1 MKQRIGL
8 GCPECQI
15 AVYIENTPAMMNYQS
30 LTEITPVMPG
40 EVTAIGEACGN
51 GWRKVFNVYAKLLFT
66 LDTRLFNL
74 VESTSCWQDYRDQL
88 LLQTNSDTALLFSP
102 PALSPQPELPP
113 SSEPFSPEKH
123 AQQSFHII
131 MGRTYAKRLVS
142 EGKLTVSL
150 TWLDHEFAINE
161 EHRVVVCPYF
171 DYRQLSNL
179 KIEKLANIMASMQS
193 LHSTSI
199 SSIARNG

>member
-15 AVYIENTPAMMNYQS
+15 AVYIENTPAMLNYQS
-30 LTEITPVMPG
+30 LTEITPVISG
-40 EVTAIGEACGN
+40 EITAIGEACGN

-66 LDTRLFNL
+66 LDIRLFNL
-74 VESTSCWQDYRDQL
+74 VDSTSCWQNYRDQR

-102 PALSPQPELPP
+102 PALS
-113 SSEPFSPEKH
+113 SS
-123 AQQSFHII
+123 AQRSFHII
-131 MGRTYAKRLVS
+131 MGRTYAKRLIS
-142 EGKLTVSL
+142 EDILTVSL

-171 DYRQLSNL
+171 DYRQLSNI

-199 SSIARNG
+199 SSIDHNG

>member
-15 AVYIENTPAMMNYQS
+15 AVYIENTPAMMNYQL

-40 EVTAIGEACGN
+40 EITAIGKACGN

-74 VESTSCWQDYRDQL
+74 VDSTSCWQNYRDQR

-102 PALSPQPELPP
+102 PKPFPQD
-113 SSEPFSPEKH
+113 KH
-123 AQQSFHII
+123 DLRSFHII
-131 MGRTYAKRLVS
+131 MGRTYAKRLIS
-142 EGKLTVSL
+142 EDKLTASL
-150 TWLDHEFAINE
+150 TWLDHEFAINQ
-161 EHRVVVCPYF
+161 EHRVIVCPYF

-179 KIEKLANIMASMQS
+179 KIEKLANIMASMKS
-193 LHSTSI
+193 MHATSI
-199 SSIARNG
+199 SLIDHNG

>member
-8 GCPECQI
+8 GCPKCQI
-15 AVYIENTPAMMNYQS
+15 AVYTENTPDMMNYQS
-30 LTEITPVMPG
+30 LTEITPVISG
-40 EVTAIGEACGN
+40 EITAIGEACGN

-66 LDTRLFNL
+66 LDTGLFNF
-74 VESTSCWQDYRDQL
+74 VDSIPCWQDYRDQL
-88 LLQTNSDTALLFSP
+88 LLQSNSDTALLFSP
-102 PALSPQPELPP
+102 PDLFPQPELPP
-113 SSEPFSPEKH
+113 SSEPFSSKKH

-161 EHRVVVCPYF
+161 EHRVIVCPYF
-171 DYRQLSNL
+171 DYRQLSNI
-179 KIEKLANIMASMQS
+179 KIEKLANIMASMKS

-199 SSIARNG
+199 SSIDHNG